1 MKRTAI
7 PLACLLLL
15 AAWAQPAAAATKKE
29 RQRICAKRGVTYA
42 SSQVA
47 RVFEVDRDGDRSLY
61 GCMRANGRLQLLSA
75 WYSCDCSIG
84 DQTAPDAE
92 LHAGRF
98 AEVTEYESCGPV
110 PDPSCGGSSA
120 TLRDLRAR
128 RDYDVQ
134 DDVGEVVARGGTFA
148 YADGRVVLVR
158 RRVATVV
165 DAAGGTDLALGRAR
179 LYWMRDGM
187 PQSAPLQ

>member
-1 MKRTAI
+1 MRRAAI

-15 AAWAQPAAAATKKE
+15 ASAAQPAAAATKKE
-29 RQRICAKRGVTYA
+29 RQRICAKRGFTVA
-42 SSQVA
+42 SSKAARIFQVS
-47 RVFEVDRDGDRSLY
+47 RDADHSIFGCLRS
-61 GCMRANGRLQLLSA
+61 NGRLQRLSS

-84 DQTAPDAE
+84 DEIAPDVE

-98 AEVTEYESCGPV
+98 AEVTEFVECGPV

-120 TLRDLRAR
+120 TLRDLRGR
-128 RDYDVQ
+128 RSYSVQ
-134 DDVGEVVARGGTFA
+134 DEVAEVVARGGTFA

-179 LYWMRDGM
+179 LYWMRDGL
-187 PQSAPLQ
+187 PQSVPLQ